1 MKIVGIVGS
10 LRKNSY
16 NLKLANIIK
25 DKLDGNMD
33 ILDISNIP
41 FFNEDIEYP
50 APDEVMILRK
60 KVLESDLIWI
70 FSPEYNNSYSGVLK
84 NTIDWLS
91 RPLDRGIRHV
101 LNDKKIV
108 LSGTTIGP
116 FGTINA
122 YNDLVQLLSML
133 NANLM
138 TKPRLTIPD
147 AINNLN
153 NENKFIDDT
162 VKSALEFI
170 KK

>member
-25 DKLDGNMD
+25 DKTNME
-33 ILDISNIP
+33 ILDISKIP

-50 APDEVMILRK
+50 APVEVSDLRD
-60 KVLESDLIWI
+60 KVLNSDALWI

-91 RPLDRGIRHV
+91 RPINKEIKHV
-101 LNDKKIV
+101 LNNKKVI
-108 LSGTTIGP
+108 LSGATMGP

-122 YNDLVQLLSML
+122 YNDLVQLFSML
-133 NANLM
+133 NANVM

-147 AINNLN
+147 AMNNV
-153 NENKFIDDT
+153 NENNKFINDT
-162 VKSALEFI
+162 IKEALEFI

>member
-1 MKIVGIVGS
+1 MKIVAIVGS
-10 LRKNSY
+10 LRKESY
-16 NLKLANIIK
+16 NLKLANIVKNKLK
-25 DKLDGNMD
+25 DSMT

-41 FFNEDIEYP
+41 LFNEDIEHP
-50 APDEVMILRK
+50 APKEVERLRK
-60 KVLESDLIWI
+60 QVLESDAVWF

-91 RPLDRGIRHV
+91 RPFDNKKHV
-101 LNDKKIV
+101 LNEKKII
-108 LSGTTIGP
+108 LSGTTPGP

-122 YNDLVQLLSML
+122 YNDLVKILVML
-133 NANLM
+133 NAKVM
-138 TKPRLTIPD
+138 TKPRLTIPN
-147 AINNLN
+147 ATNNIN